1 MQRAGQVVS
10 GSFVFMV
17 FSLRFDM
24 LQLTSTDAGI
34 VTCGFHQ
41 HPERTE
47 IGMKTIIAIII
58 VVIAIPVCIFFYRN
72 ALDRSKSN
80 KTSLWGSFN
89 HEYGSE
95 DNLGKMTP
103 SALEGLEEASRRSK
117 KKETTADW
125 RDK

>member
-1 MQRAGQVVS
+1 
-10 GSFVFMV
+10 
-17 FSLRFDM
+17 
-24 LQLTSTDAGI
+24 
-34 VTCGFHQ
+34 
-41 HPERTE
+41 
-47 IGMKTIIAIII
+47 MKTIIAIII